1 VGTTLVQL
9 ARHHGVRV
17 IGVAS
22 PRHHEALRGLG
33 VEPVDY
39 ADLGVLV
46 ARVRELAPGGVDAV
60 FDNIGGATL
69 RQSWKLL
76 APKGTLV
83 SYAISSSLHGSDSV
97 FLSFVRLLTRLTVWN
112 ALPNGRRASFY
123 NVRER

>member
-1 VGTTLVQL
+1 MTKAELVE
-9 ARHHGVRV
+9 A
-17 IGVAS
+17 VAEQTRLTKKS
-22 PRHHEALRGLG
+22 A
-33 VEPVDY
+33 
-39 ADLGVLV
+39 A
-46 ARVRELAPGGVDAV
+46 ELIDVV

-69 RQSWKLL
+69 LQSWKLL
-76 APKGTLV
+76 AAKGTLV